1 MPARLDAMEPE
12 VRIRPGRPGDI
23 QRIHQAILALAEHVG
38 APQQVTSTPAD
49 LMRHAFGAAPLFS
62 AEIGEIG
69 GEFAG
74 MCLHFP
80 IFSTWMGCPG
90 VFVQDIYV
98 EPKFRGSK
106 VGEALLR
113 HVARLSRAKGG
124 GYLRLSV
131 DTDNLGAQGFYNRL
145 GIMRSEYEQIHRIM
159 GDDFLAFCDGRRKV
173 RPETGNDDE

>member
-1 MPARLDAMEPE
+1 MPAPLEDMQSE
-12 VRIRPGRPGDI
+12 VRIRPGRPDDI
-23 QRIHQAILALAEHVG
+23 ERIHEAILALADHVG
-38 APQQVTSTPAD
+38 APHQVTSTPDD
-49 LMRHAFGAAPLFS
+49 LMRHAFGEVRLIS
-62 AEIGEIG
+62 AEMAEIS

-80 IFSTWMGCPG
+80 IFSTWMGRPG

-113 HVARLSRAKGG
+113 HVARLCRARGG

-131 DTDNLGAQGFYNRL
+131 DADNLGAQGFYNRL

-159 GDDFLAFCDGRRKV
+159 GDDFFAFCDGRRAV
-173 RPETGNDDE
+173 RAATGNEDE